1 MENITGKI
9 HSFESFGT
17 VDGPGI
23 RFVIFMQGCPL
34 QCKYC
39 HNRDTWDATGGTQ
52 YPVDTIVQKAL
63 RLKPYMEVS
72 NGGITVSGG
81 EPLLQTTFVTELFKK
96 VKEKK
101 IHTALDTSGSL
112 PLNENIQELLHY
124 TDLVLL
130 DIKHIDNQKC
140 IDLTGV
146 PNTNTLNFA
155 KYLSNHEIPI
165 WIRQVLIPGITA
177 DEDDLKKLK
186 AFISTLKTVEKVEL
200 LPYHNLG
207 KFKWEALGKKY
218 ELENV
223 IPPSGEEIKRAKDIL
238 GI

>member
-23 RFVIFMQGCPL
+23 RFVVFMQGCPL

-52 YPVDTIVQKAL
+52 YSVDTIVQKAL

-72 NGGITVSGG
+72 KGGITVSGG
-81 EPLLQTTFVTELFKK
+81 EPLLQTAFVTELFKK
-96 VKEKK
+96 VKDKK

-112 PLNENIQELLHY
+112 PLNKTIEELLHY

-140 IDLTGV
+140 MDLTGV

-155 KYLSNHEIPI
+155 KYLSDNGIPM
-165 WIRQVLIPGITA
+165 WIRQVLIPGITD
-177 DEDDLKKLK
+177 DENDLKNLK
-186 AFISTLKTVEKVEL
+186 EFISHLKTVEKVEL

-223 IPPSGEEIKRAKDIL
+223 MPPSSEEIKRAKDIL

>member
-1 MENITGKI
+1 M
-9 HSFESFGT
+9 
-17 VDGPGI
+17 
-23 RFVIFMQGCPL
+23 
-34 QCKYC
+34 
-39 HNRDTWDATGGTQ
+39 
-52 YPVDTIVQKAL
+52 
-63 RLKPYMEVS
+63 
-72 NGGITVSGG
+72 
-81 EPLLQTTFVTELFKK
+81 
-96 VKEKK
+96 
-101 IHTALDTSGSL
+101 
-112 PLNENIQELLHY
+112 
-124 TDLVLL
+124 L

>member
-39 HNRDTWDATGGTQ
+39 HNRDTWDATGGTEYQ
-52 YPVDTIVQKAL
+52 VDTIVQKAL
-63 RLKPYMEVS
+63 RLKPYIEVS
-72 NGGITVSGG
+72 KGGITVSGG
-81 EPLLQTTFVTELFKK
+81 EPLLQTAFVTELFKK
-96 VKEKK
+96 IKEKK

-140 IDLTGV
+140 IDLTGL

-155 KYLSNHEIPI
+155 KYLSNTGIPM
-165 WIRQVLIPGITA
+165 WIRQVLIPGITD
-177 DEDDLKKLK
+177 DENDLKKLK
-186 AFISTLKTVEKVEL
+186 TFISGLKTVQKVEI
-200 LPYHNLG
+200 LPYHHLG
-207 KFKWEALGKKY
+207 KFKWEALGEKY
-218 ELENV
+218 ELADV
-223 IPPSGEEIKRAKDIL
+223 VPPSGEEIKRAKDIL